1 MLQNLPSQVL
11 QSSMSRRS
19 AEIEMDTIQHVA
31 LSGDQQP
38 GVRCWPCAAVAEWV
52 SFATIRYAFEIR
64 RLDVA
69 ISLSQNRNTRR
80 YSLEI
85 VLGTGLTMPGG
96 RTECYCARRCLATR
110 RSISGRVI

>member
-38 GVRCWPCAAVAEWV
+38 GVRCWPVTASTFAAFDSYKAPGDPGYGPDHLTLSLLLKGRRRTCRVPPQHVPVLKACKQLSSVAV
-52 SFATIRYAFEIR
+52 
-64 RLDVA
+64 
-69 ISLSQNRNTRR
+69 
-80 YSLEI
+80 
-85 VLGTGLTMPGG
+85 
-96 RTECYCARRCLATR
+96 
-110 RSISGRVI
+110 

>member
-38 GVRCWPCAAVAEWV
+38 GVRCCPVAAVAELV
-52 SFATIRYAFEIR
+52 SSATIRYAFEIR
-64 RLDVA
+64 RLDVEA
-69 ISLSQNRNTRR
+69 ARLQIDCSQWRPSICAEHDKLWQAAGYCILFRR
-80 YSLEI
+80 
-85 VLGTGLTMPGG
+85 V
-96 RTECYCARRCLATR
+96 
-110 RSISGRVI
+110 

>member
-38 GVRCWPCAAVAEWV
+38 GVRCWPVAAVAEWV
-52 SFATIRYAFEIR
+52 SFGTIGGGCKIKGHGVSKFSREMERKMDSSRVWVVTA
-64 RLDVA
+64 
-69 ISLSQNRNTRR
+69 SQNCSDVFAHKVFR
-80 YSLEI
+80 
-85 VLGTGLTMPGG
+85 GG
-96 RTECYCARRCLATR
+96 
-110 RSISGRVI
+110 V